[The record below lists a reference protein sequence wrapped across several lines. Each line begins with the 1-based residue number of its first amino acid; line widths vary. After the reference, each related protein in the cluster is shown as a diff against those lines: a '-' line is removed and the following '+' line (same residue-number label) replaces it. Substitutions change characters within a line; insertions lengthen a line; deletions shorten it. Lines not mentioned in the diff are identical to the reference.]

1 MIMKKIL
8 TIITVLVFPLLS
20 FTQNFKGGLLAGMSA
35 TQVDG
40 DTYSGYNKAGFI
52 GGVWVS
58 HVFND
63 VFDIRSELKFIQK
76 GSYRRFTDGSGGT
89 TGFYSIRLNYAEM
102 PFLLEYK
109 HRDDIIP
116 FAGIS
121 FGYLWKAIEKNAD
134 GTYPEDELAL
144 FQKFE
149 FAANAGVEYKLNES
163 FSFGAS
169 FSYSILPI
177 RKHKGNISYRLD
189 RGQHNNVL
197 QFYIRYHY

>member
-8 TIITVLVFPLLS
+8 IIIIVLVFPLIVFS
-20 FTQNFKGGLLAGMSA
+20 QNFKGGLLAGMSA

-40 DTYSGYNKAGFI
+40 DTYSGYNQAGFI

-58 HVFND
+58 RVLND
-63 VFDIRSELKFIQK
+63 NFDIRSELKFIQK

-116 FAGIS
+116 FAGLS

-134 GTYPEDELAL
+134 GPYPEDELAL

-149 FAANAGVEYKLNES
+149 IAANAGVEYKLNTS